1 LTLAAALFTSSD
13 VLAQALPNLNSLRVG
28 YNTRK
33 ATARPEGEL
42 KAQIDRIDAEIA
54 TATRLGRL
62 GDVRRLFA
70 KGNALL
76 AGRPWGEADEYQA
89 SLAIRTDRM
98 VADSTVSYRVRLE
111 QIFAPA
117 IELTRPLSARVEL
130 RPRVS
135 PAGRGGAPGASG
147 RGDAPASPPPIAL
160 GAFDGVARDLRES
173 PFPFTL
179 DLTAVSNG
187 TYALV
192 IEVRDQDRVLGV
204 AILNIA
210 VSKGLDARLRA
221 LGTAAAGVVADAQA
235 DLRYPADFIRKVNEG
250 LVEIGQFN
258 VANELAAAEA
268 VAAAA
273 RAGRNPFAGKSG
285 DFERHYVLEGA
296 GEIMPYR
303 VLVPK
308 SYNAARPSPLII
320 ALHGLG
326 GTEDSMF
333 DQYAR
338 RIPELAEQ
346 HGYLVAAP
354 LGFRPD
360 GFYGST
366 VVAGG
371 DLAARRLTEF
381 SEQDVMAVLRRMRE
395 QYRVDDARIYL
406 MGHSMGAIG
415 TWAIAA
421 KHPDIWAALGPIS
434 GLGSPATMASMK
446 HIPQFVVH
454 GDNDPTVNVNG
465 SRSMVNELRK
475 LGGVVT
481 YVEVP
486 GGNHTDIAVPN
497 LPPMF
502 EFFNAHRKTVTASR

>member
-1 LTLAAALFTSSD
+1 MHTTPIRSLPALALAAALLTSVD
-13 VLAQALPNLNSLRVG
+13 ALAQALPNLNSMRVG

-33 ATARPEGEL
+33 TTAKPDGEL
-42 KAQIDRIDAEIA
+42 KAQIDQIDTEIA
-54 TATRLGRL
+54 AATRLGRL
-62 GDVRRLFA
+62 GDVRRLYA

-89 SLAIRTDRM
+89 SLAIRTDRL
-98 VADSTVSYRVRLE
+98 VVDSTVPYRVRLE
-111 QIFAPA
+111 QIFAPV
-117 IELTRPLSARVEL
+117 IELARPLSARVEL

-135 PAGRGGAPGASG
+135 PAARGNATA
-147 RGDAPASPPPIAL
+147 PPPIAL
-160 GAFDGVARDLRES
+160 RTVDGVARDLRES

-179 DLTAVSNG
+179 DLTAVADGNYTVG
-187 TYALV
+187 
-192 IEVRDQDRVLGV
+192 IEVRDQDRALGV
-204 AILNIA
+204 ATLNIA
-210 VSKGLDARLRA
+210 VSKGLGARLRA
-221 LGTAAAGVVADAQA
+221 LDTAAAKAFADAQA
-235 DLRYPADFIRKVNEG
+235 DLRYPADFIRKIDEG

-258 VANELAAAEA
+258 AANELAAAEA

-273 RAGRNPFAGKSG
+273 RAGRNPFAGKTG

-303 VLVPK
+303 VFVPK
-308 SYNAARPSPLII
+308 SYDAAKPAPLII

-333 DQYAR
+333 DQYSR
-338 RIPELAEQ
+338 RVPTLAEQ

-366 VVAGG
+366 VVSGS
-371 DLAARRLTEF
+371 DPAARRLPEL
-381 SEQDVMAVLRRMRE
+381 SEADVMAVLRRMRE
-395 QYRVDDARIYL
+395 HYTVDKSRIYL

-415 TWAIAA
+415 TWALAA

-434 GLGSPATMASMK
+434 GLGSPAMMAKMK

-465 SRSMVNELRK
+465 SRTMVNELKK

-481 YVEVP
+481 YIEVP

-497 LPPMF
+497 LAPMF
-502 EFFNAHRKTVTASR
+502 EFFNAHRKMVTQ